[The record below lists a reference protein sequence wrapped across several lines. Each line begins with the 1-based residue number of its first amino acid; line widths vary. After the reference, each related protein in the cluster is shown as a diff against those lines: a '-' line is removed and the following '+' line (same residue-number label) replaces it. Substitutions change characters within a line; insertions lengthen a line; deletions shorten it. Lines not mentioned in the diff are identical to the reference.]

1 MTTNPK
7 QLCGIPSN
15 LCVLFRPVHS
25 PALPIPCC
33 IFSSLLKPLIVLP
46 HQRRA
51 WFLFCWENWS
61 FHRTCESFH
70 QLAYLLAC
78 FHAYIHYFLFF
89 LFWCRDE
96 LSVFLD
102 NVASDRCVPNSI
114 PSSYYS
120 DLIISFSSLPDL
132 SQKHANIFPI
142 THTQK
147 KKILGF
153 NLLPSLSFYLSPFF
167 TPKVHKEQC
176 LNSLI
181 QFFPLL

>member
-1 MTTNPK
+1 MIIISFTFIFFWM
-7 QLCGIPSN
+7 QISDVSFRIHN
-15 LCVLFRPVHS
+15 LSC
-25 PALPIPCC
+25 
-33 IFSSLLKPLIVLP
+33 
-46 HQRRA
+46 
-51 WFLFCWENWS
+51 WFCWENWS

-181 QFFPLL
+181 QFFPCSIRIVQVTLQWMTWVI